1 MPVRSTHIER
11 FEAEYVLPAGIADPE
26 EVQRRL
32 DGIVAAEIERVWD
45 EETGALD
52 EGEMIYFI
60 ERVHVDLNLSV
71 TGMDDRVMARAW
83 ARAIQQEIA
92 RTIARNEPGV
102 VVFENRADYLAAFL
116 HDLLHGAAWGRWY
129 YHEFAEQA
137 SRTVPSA
144 ILNVLT
150 ADADTGRDAM
160 ILMAVRG
167 GLDLL
172 LATLSDDEVEIV
184 VERCLLP
191 VSPRVRMPRMLPAW
205 LAGLREVVA
214 EQPRAAGAWGRDL
227 ARIYTR
233 LLGRHPELGPDVN
246 LARFV
251 GDLLRLRDQMQ
262 ERSTGR
268 RVLSLLEREMLD
280 EAVAVLTA
288 GGSGGMGA
296 GGDGSVFQRQMV
308 EMLRDLMRETSAPES
323 AALLRDLGSEQS
335 MASRRIVTPFG
346 GLFLLAPTIVEVGL
360 HTMLKEVTTSGT
372 MGRETS
378 GEGVVR
384 EEEALLLWLMLAQCL
399 GADQIARALRDDGLR
414 LLAGCAAR
422 LTRNNIDRYCNLE
435 STPTFVPI
443 LLSHSNELILGGRAT
458 LAPTEE
464 QVEACIL
471 GGADEPL
478 IPFRPL
484 DDALAVAS
492 AILMRGFAARLGAFS
507 ASSAA
512 YLRRNFLMSH
522 AEVEVSDSAILVRF
536 LSSPLQMVLQMAGY
550 GSMRTVL
557 PWLGDRELSF
567 TFES

>member
-1 MPVRSTHIER
+1 MSVRSTHIER
-11 FEAEYVLPAGIADPE
+11 FEAEYVLPAGTADPE
-26 EVQRRL
+26 EARRRL

-45 EETGALD
+45 EESGAPD
-52 EGEMIYFI
+52 EGELIYFI
-60 ERVHVDLNLSV
+60 EHVHVDLNLSM
-71 TGMDDRVMARAW
+71 TGMDDRVMARTW

-92 RTIARNEPGV
+92 RAIARNEPGV
-102 VVFENRADYLAAFL
+102 VVFENRADYLASFL

-137 SRTVPSA
+137 SRTIPSA

-150 ADADTGRDAM
+150 ADADTGRDAI

-191 VSPRVRMPRMLPAW
+191 VSPRIRMPRMLPVW
-205 LAGLREVVA
+205 LNGLREVLA

-227 ARIYTR
+227 ARIYAR

-251 GDLLRLRDQMQ
+251 ADLLRLRDQMQ
-262 ERSTGR
+262 ERATGR
-268 RVLSLLEREMLD
+268 RVLSLLERDLLD
-280 EAVAVLTA
+280 EAVAVLKA
-288 GGSGGMGA
+288 DGSIGMGA
-296 GGDGSVFQRQMV
+296 GGDGSVFLRQVV
-308 EMLRDLMRETSAPES
+308 EMLRDLMRETSAQES

-346 GLFLLAPTIVEVGL
+346 GLFLLAPTIVEIGL
-360 HTMLKEVTTSGT
+360 HTMLGEVTSRRTSGD
-372 MGRETS
+372 GAL
-378 GEGVVR
+378 GE
-384 EEEALLLWLMLAQCL
+384 EPSLLLWLMLAQCL
-399 GADQIARALRDDGLR
+399 GADQMARALRDDGMR
-414 LLAGCAAR
+414 LLAGCTVRLAR
-422 LTRNNIDRYCNLE
+422 SNIDRYCNYE
-435 STPTFVPI
+435 STPTI
-443 LLSHSNELILGGRAT
+443 AALLLSHSNDLILGRRTT
-458 LAPTEE
+458 LAPTDG
-464 QVEACIL
+464 QAEAYVL

-478 IPFRPL
+478 ISFRPL
-484 DDALAVAS
+484 DDALAVVS
-492 AILMRGFAARLGAFS
+492 AILMRGFATRLGAFS

-522 AEVEVSDSAILVRF
+522 AEVEVSESAILVRF

-550 GSMRTVL
+550 GSMQTVL